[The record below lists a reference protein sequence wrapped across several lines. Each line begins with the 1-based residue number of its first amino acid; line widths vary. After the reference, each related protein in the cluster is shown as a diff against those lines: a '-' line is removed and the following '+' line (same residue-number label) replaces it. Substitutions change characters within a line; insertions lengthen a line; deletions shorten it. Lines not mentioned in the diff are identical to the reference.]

1 MHHEEEIVPES
12 PRHDEQPLEHVKSL
26 HPERPVDPG
35 KPIVDDGGYPS
46 GHEANQGLSKV

>member
-1 MHHEEEIVPES
+1 MSNEEEIVPES

-35 KPIVDDGGYPS
+35 KPIVDDESAVPVPAGPI
-46 GHEANQGLSKV
+46 V